1 MPDPIGRHAA
11 RIIGRRL
18 AAPLARRLIAP
29 TAINIRIAACP
40 GEGQRTDREDLT

>member
-1 MPDPIGRHAA
+1 MPDPIGRHAV
-11 RIIGRRL
+11 RIIGRL